1 MMLTLSTSFYRC
13 CLLTVGVLFSCKSWG
28 VFPDL
33 LSVGEPT
40 LECSVFLS
48 TTKLFSLHECVCVC
62 VCACER
68 ETEIDRQR
76 QSEREREIEI
86 PRSFLPI

>member
-1 MMLTLSTSFYRC
+1 MMLTLSASLYRC
-13 CLLTVGVLFSCKSWG
+13 CLLAVGVLFSCKSWG

-48 TTKLFSLHECVCVC
+48 TTKLFSLHERVCVC
-62 VCACER
+62 VCACVHVR
-68 ETEIDRQR
+68 
-76 QSEREREIEI
+76 ERER
-86 PRSFLPI
+86 